1 MTYDGPTEKVVWK
14 GKSITRKWA
23 DGPQECQFP
32 FWYKGVEYN
41 KCTKA
46 GGIGQPW
53 CATAVMK
60 NPATGNLDM
69 VEGMWGYC
77 GDCSGTIPSECLP
90 GGHTVLTESWRS
102 IKGWCEYNDSKKLVC

>member
-32 FWYKGVEYN
+32 FWYKGVKYT

-60 NPATGNLDM
+60 NPTTGNLDM

-77 GDCSGTIPSECLP
+77 GDCTGTIRKECLP
-90 GGHTVLTESWRS
+90 GGYRVLTDSWRS
-102 IKGWCEYNDSKKLVC
+102 IKGW